1 MKTLFAIFLFF
12 LVGTESAFCRV
23 AVGKITSIQQPGK
36 LIKTWELTV
45 TDLMHLFAFKDNNPL
60 WVAHFTVSDE
70 KLIPSMKEAMGQMKT
85 VEVYYDQES
94 HFLCGLKSES
104 DCFFLTS
111 FKVIK

>member
-1 MKTLFAIFLFF
+1 MKFFIAFFTLF

-23 AVGKITSIQQPGK
+23 AVGRVTSVQQSGRFN
-36 LIKTWELTV
+36 KTWELTV
-45 TDLMHLFAFKDNNPL
+45 TDFMHLHAFKADNPL

-104 DCFFLTS
+104 DCFFLQS
-111 FKVIK
+111 FKTLQ